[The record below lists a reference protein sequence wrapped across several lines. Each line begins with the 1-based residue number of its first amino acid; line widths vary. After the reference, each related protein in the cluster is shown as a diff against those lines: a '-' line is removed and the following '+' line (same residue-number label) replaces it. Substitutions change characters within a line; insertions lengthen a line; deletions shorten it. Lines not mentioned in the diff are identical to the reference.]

1 MSGRISSG
9 TLDYLS
15 EFLSTNMGLFFSPER
30 RLDLLRGIRDAA
42 DAFGFKE
49 ASAFIR
55 WIMSAPLNRRQIEV
69 LARYLTVG
77 ETYFYR
83 EKRVLE
89 ALEKYIFPV
98 LVNEC
103 KKTGRPLKIWSAGC
117 CTGEEPYTM
126 AMMLDQLTMGMNG
139 LNVTI
144 IGTDINPQFLQK
156 AERGI
161 YTEWSFRGTPAYI
174 KERYFKDLGKG
185 EYQIVPHIRNVVEFG
200 YLNLAVDTFPGSMS
214 GEQPV
219 DIILCRNVL
228 MYFKPEKLRDI
239 VEKFYHSLDE
249 EGWLIV
255 GPSESSHVNFGRY
268 HSVEFPGAILYK
280 KTDQNIPAGA
290 VCKVRAKRKA
300 ITRPAPR
307 DIRDILQE
315 SKPAPPPVRRAPETA
330 QPVPAVEEVQ
340 PRFEPVQSEDIQVMD
355 RAIGF
360 YQNADYPSV
369 TNLIKAHVSGED
381 RSSAELM
388 LLAARS
394 YANMGQV
401 TTALEWVE
409 KAISDDKL
417 NPDSHHLRAALLQ
430 EQNRLDEAA
439 ESLRRVLYLD
449 PDYMMAHFMLGNL
462 YRQRGYWEE
471 SEKHF
476 NNTLLLLK
484 DKNPDSILP
493 DTDGMTAGGLFDC
506 INYLKNKDYRA

>member
-15 EFLSTNMGLFFSPER
+15 EFLSTNMGLYFSPER
-30 RLDLLRGIRDAA
+30 RLDLLRGIREAA

-77 ETYFYR
+77 ETYFFR

-98 LVNEC
+98 LINRC
-103 KKTGRPLKIWSAGC
+103 KKSGRPLKIWSAGC

-126 AMMLDQLTMGMNG
+126 AMMLDQLTMGLQG
-139 LNVTI
+139 LDVTI

-161 YTEWSFRGTPAYI
+161 YTEWSFRGTPASI

-185 EYQIVPHIRNVVEFG
+185 EYQILPAIRKVVEFG

-214 GEQPV
+214 GDQPV
-219 DIILCRNVL
+219 DVILCRNVL

-239 VEKFYHSLDE
+239 VETFYHSLDE

-255 GPSESSHVNFGRY
+255 GPSESSHINFGRY

-290 VCKVRAKRKA
+290 ICKVRATRKA

-307 DIRDILQE
+307 DIRETLKKSE
-315 SKPAPPPVRRAPETA
+315 SAPVAPRRAPELFVPK
-330 QPVPAVEEVQ
+330 PVMKEVTPPDEPALPETTQ
-340 PRFEPVQSEDIQVMD
+340 IMD
-355 RAIGF
+355 KAIIF
-360 YQNADYPSV
+360 YQQADYPAV
-369 TNLIKAHVSGED
+369 TNLIEAHAHKKET
-381 RSSAELM
+381 SSPELL

-401 TTALEWVE
+401 NTAMEWVD

-417 NPDSHHLRAALLQ
+417 NPDSHQLRATLLQ
-430 EQNRLDEAA
+430 EQNRIDEAA

-462 YRQRGYWEE
+462 YRQRGYWEQ

-484 DKNPDSILP
+484 EKHPESILP